1 MSCLHLELFGIIFHL
16 KIERV
21 RMGRGRGGGGGDG
34 ALVPNHPFLLGLC
47 LDVCLCRDERSLLV
61 VDQLSRRIE
70 ELQQTKDALANARL
84 GRFFHFGI

>member
-1 MSCLHLELFGIIFHL
+1 M
-16 KIERV
+16 
-21 RMGRGRGGGGGDG
+21 GGGGDG
-34 ALVPNHPFLLGLC
+34 ALVPNLPFLLGLC
-47 LDVCLCRDERSLLV
+47 LYVGLCREERSLLV